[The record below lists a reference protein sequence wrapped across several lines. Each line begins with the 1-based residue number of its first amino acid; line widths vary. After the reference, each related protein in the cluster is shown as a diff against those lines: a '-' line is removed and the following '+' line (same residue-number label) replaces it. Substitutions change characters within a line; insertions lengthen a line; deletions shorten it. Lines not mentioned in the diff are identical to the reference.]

1 MSSGAEKIV
10 SSILSEAQAKRDAII
25 QEAEKEAARI
35 REEGE
40 NRARMAAERILESAR
55 KQADMKYQQIISE
68 AKMNARRAELEARE
82 EVIQSAFEKA
92 EDELRKLSSESSE
105 EYLKALRG
113 MIKEA
118 AVEIGGGE
126 LIVNLREEDS
136 GRVGDLDGIAA
147 EVEAE
152 TGKKTTLEVGDSI
165 KTIGGAVVK
174 TRDGLVE
181 VNNTIEARMSRFRKA
196 LRSEVA
202 RVLFE

>member
-10 SSILSEAQAKRDAII
+10 SSIMSEAQAKADAII
-25 QEAEKEAARI
+25 QEAEKEAAGI
-35 REEGE
+35 LEEGE
-40 NRARMAAERILESAR
+40 KRARMASERILESAR
-55 KQADMKYQQIISE
+55 KQADMRYQQIISE

-82 EVIQSAFEKA
+82 EVIQEAFRKA
-92 EDELRKLSSESSE
+92 EEELQNLASSSSDEYVSA
-105 EYLKALRG
+105 LKA

-126 LIVNLREEDS
+126 LTVSMKEGDDS
-136 GRVGDLDGIAA
+136 LDLGLDKIAA

-165 KTIGGAVVK
+165 RTIGGAVVRTK
-174 TRDGLVE
+174 DGLVE
-181 VNNTIEARMSRFRKA
+181 VNNTVEARMSRFKKA

-202 RVLFE
+202 KVLFQ

>member
-10 SSILSEAQAKRDAII
+10 SSIMSEAQAKANAII
-25 QEAEKEAARI
+25 QEAEEEAAGI
-35 REEGE
+35 LKEGE
-40 NRARMAAERILESAR
+40 KRAQIVSERILESAR
-55 KQADMKYQQIISE
+55 KQADMRYQQIISE

-82 EVIQSAFEKA
+82 EVIQEAFKKA
-92 EDELRKLSSESSE
+92 EEELKNLASTSNE
-105 EYLKALRG
+105 EYLGALRG

-118 AVEIGGGE
+118 AVEIGGGD
-126 LIVNLREEDS
+126 LVVSMKEDDRS
-136 GRVGDLDGIAA
+136 HDPGLDKIAA

-165 KTIGGAVVK
+165 RTIGGALVRTK
-174 TRDGLVE
+174 DGLIE

>member
-1 MSSGAEKIV
+1 
-10 SSILSEAQAKRDAII
+10 
-25 QEAEKEAARI
+25 
-35 REEGE
+35 
-40 NRARMAAERILESAR
+40 MAAERILESAR

-105 EYLKALRG
+105 EYLKALRE

-118 AVEIGGGE
+118 AVEIGGGD

>member
-10 SSILSEAQAKRDAII
+10 SSIMSEAQAKADAII
-25 QEAEKEAARI
+25 QEAEEEAAGI
-35 REEGE
+35 LEEGE
-40 NRARMAAERILESAR
+40 KRARMASERILESAR
-55 KQADMKYQQIISE
+55 KQADMRYQQIISE

-82 EVIQSAFEKA
+82 EVIQEAFKKA
-92 EDELRKLSSESSE
+92 EEELKNLASTSQE
-105 EYLKALRG
+105 EYVSALRG

-118 AVEIGGGE
+118 AVEIGGGD
-126 LIVNLREEDS
+126 LVVSMREDDRS
-136 GRVGDLDGIAA
+136 LDLGLDKIAA

-152 TGKKTTLEVGDSI
+152 TGKKTTLKVGDSI
-165 KTIGGAVVK
+165 RTIGGAVVR
-174 TRDGLVE
+174 TEDGLIE